1 MSRQTVANDATPAP
15 SSGTSQRELSSP
27 DSSSDDDCDA
37 ARIPQ
42 AEASPDV
49 DCDEDSLEYVSFEMN
64 DDEPPNGP
72 PPGACADENVPD
84 SETNGMFFEELSEP
98 FNDEGTLTK
107 GDAYMMILDLAV
119 KYGLSWT
126 VIEAIQKT
134 YNSLSGKKAFPE
146 SKYLFRKLCGVDV
159 KDITFHFYCPRC
171 KSLLAETN
179 GDLEER
185 RRIQVECQSCHSKYV
200 GRGLMHSG
208 SFFVSLPIEKQLES
222 VLSSQTT
229 SAAVMASL
237 SRNSENTSM
246 SDITDGSQYRAS
258 RNNVGMAAHDLT
270 VTVNS
275 DGSPVFKS
283 SKYSIWPVQITLD
296 QLPPLLRWKNVMM
309 PLLWYGNE
317 HPNMTL
323 LLEAFVVQLQKL
335 NARGI
340 SWTFNNNQ
348 ICSKVYCICC
358 CADSPARAAMQHMI
372 QFNGYYGCSWC
383 YHPGNNIDGCGI
395 VAQV

>member
-1 MSRQTVANDATPAP
+1 
-15 SSGTSQRELSSP
+15 
-27 DSSSDDDCDA
+27 
-37 ARIPQ
+37 
-42 AEASPDV
+42 
-49 DCDEDSLEYVSFEMN
+49 
-64 DDEPPNGP
+64 
-72 PPGACADENVPD
+72 
-84 SETNGMFFEELSEP
+84 
-98 FNDEGTLTK
+98 
-107 GDAYMMILDLAV
+107 
-119 KYGLSWT
+119 
-126 VIEAIQKT
+126 
-134 YNSLSGKKAFPE
+134 
-146 SKYLFRKLCGVDV
+146 
-159 KDITFHFYCPRC
+159 
-171 KSLLAETN
+171 
-179 GDLEER
+179 
-185 RRIQVECQSCHSKYV
+185 
-200 GRGLMHSG
+200 
-208 SFFVSLPIEKQLES
+208 
-222 VLSSQTT
+222 
-229 SAAVMASL
+229 MASL
-237 SRNSENTSM
+237 SRNSESTSM

-258 RNNVGMAAHDLT
+258 RNKVGMAAHDLT

-283 SKYSIWPVQITLD
+283 SKYSIWPVQTTLD

-383 YHPGNNIDGCGI
+383 YHPGNNIDDAFNKY
-395 VAQV
+395 VAEKPNEVPGAECLKKMNRLIAELLKDLNK